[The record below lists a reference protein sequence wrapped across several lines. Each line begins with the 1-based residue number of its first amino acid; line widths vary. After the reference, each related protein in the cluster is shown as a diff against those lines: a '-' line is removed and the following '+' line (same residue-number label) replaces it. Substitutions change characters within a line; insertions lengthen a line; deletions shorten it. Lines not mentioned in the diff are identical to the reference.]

1 MAACG
6 NQPPVPDWQQ
16 NAHGAAERASAAYLA
31 GNDRV
36 AAQEWQRARAELA
49 ANWDRLRKQYQE
61 ALPHIVSLD
70 EWEKT
75 FGISS
80 DQDEPQKVNAER
92 A

>member
-1 MAACG
+1 MAVLLAALLAACS

-49 ANWDRLRKQYQE
+49 RTGRPDALAQLELLRCAAQ
-61 ALPHIVSLD
+61 ATSL
-70 EWEKT
+70 
-75 FGISS
+75 
-80 DQDEPQKVNAER
+80 
-92 A
+92 